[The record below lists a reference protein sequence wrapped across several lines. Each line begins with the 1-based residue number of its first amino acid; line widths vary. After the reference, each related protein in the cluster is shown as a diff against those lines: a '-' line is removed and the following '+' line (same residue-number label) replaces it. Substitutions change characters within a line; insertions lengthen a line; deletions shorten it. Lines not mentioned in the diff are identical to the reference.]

1 MENISNRILII
12 GVDKEVHHRI
22 KEQFVSDKT
31 VFVCTTYGKE
41 GLSKIREFK
50 FDAIV
55 LDEKLVDIEGIDLC
69 QTIRLENHITP
80 ILYLSY
86 HNDSSKKIKTL
97 KYGANDYLVKPLC
110 YEEIYH
116 KIQNF
121 IKIVGKSSTNVTSD
135 KVKIGNYTI
144 DFKSFSVYDNKDLEH
159 RLTKRQVKLLKLLV
173 DKNNEVVSRQEILEK
188 IWGYDVYIKTRT
200 IDNVILSLR
209 KIFEKDKTPNTYF
222 KSVRGVGYKLTI

>member
-1 MENISNRILII
+1 MENKENRILII
-12 GVDKEVHHRI
+12 GVDKEIHQRI
-22 KEQFVSDKT
+22 KEQFVSDNT
-31 VFVCTTYGKE
+31 VFVGTTYGKE

-69 QTIRLENHITP
+69 QTIRLENHHTP

-121 IKIVGKSSTNVTSD
+121 IKIVGKNEGNITSD
-135 KVKIGNYTI
+135 TVIIGNFTI
-144 DFKSFSVYDNKDLEH
+144 DFKSFEVFEKNGNEY
-159 RLTKRQVKLLKLLV
+159 RLTKRQVKLLKLLI
-173 DKNNEVVSRQEILEK
+173 DKNNEVVSREEILEK

-209 KIFEKDKTPNTYF
+209 KIFEREVVPNTYF